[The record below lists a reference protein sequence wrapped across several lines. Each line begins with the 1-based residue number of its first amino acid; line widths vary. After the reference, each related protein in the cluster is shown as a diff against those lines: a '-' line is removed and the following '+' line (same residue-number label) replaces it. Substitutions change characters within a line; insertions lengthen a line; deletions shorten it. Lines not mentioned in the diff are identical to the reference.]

1 MIQVSTLTRNLH
13 DVEEVG
19 SDFIL
24 LTDNRANVNITF
36 ADEKP
41 KLEGKLPPTEK
52 KGIGSGFSEE
62 SFIRF
67 ILRFRLCHS
76 AARPRDLN
84 AFLDHHIR
92 IRMMRSIS
100 VFEYGRQHRNQPV
113 SAREAQIQIE
123 LLPEVVY
130 GNGLKT

>member
-52 KGIGSGFSEE
+52 KE
-62 SFIRF
+62 
-67 ILRFRLCHS
+67 
-76 AARPRDLN
+76 
-84 AFLDHHIR
+84 
-92 IRMMRSIS
+92 
-100 VFEYGRQHRNQPV
+100 
-113 SAREAQIQIE
+113 
-123 LLPEVVY
+123 
-130 GNGLKT
+130 